1 MNRKIREQYHS
12 NQNNSATNGAA
23 LQIALNS
30 YRTGNSVHRILS
42 RNSSA
47 NEGLYRMDRT
57 FYPKRKAPLKSYQS
71 GPNLH
76 PNLTLQTFSLMN
88 QKSKNALNK
97 SEYTDRLLPLGYLDK
112 NSIGEDL
119 NCIRNY
125 NMEENIIKD
134 LLNNQN
140 QHENTIT
147 SMTTCKANAK
157 EIELQSSE

>member
-1 MNRKIREQYHS
+1 
-12 NQNNSATNGAA
+12 
-23 LQIALNS
+23 
-30 YRTGNSVHRILS
+30 
-42 RNSSA
+42 
-47 NEGLYRMDRT
+47 
-57 FYPKRKAPLKSYQS
+57 
-71 GPNLH
+71 
-76 PNLTLQTFSLMN
+76 MN